1 MTKNPYVNAFAAVLY
16 IVVVATIMF
25 YGPKYAHLENKPDTV
40 LAPVTVISL
49 FSFSAAMMG
58 YIFLFNPVQLYLD
71 GKKKQAVELFTKTLF
86 TFGAVTLVLLLLVF
100 SGIIK

>member
-1 MTKNPYVNAFAAVLY
+1 MTKNPYKNALAAVAY
-16 IVVVATIMF
+16 IAVVAVIMF
-25 YGPKYAHLENKPDTV
+25 YGPKYAQLENKPDTLLV
-40 LAPVTVISL
+40 PISVISL

-71 GKKKQAVELFTKTLF
+71 GKKKQAVDLFTKTLLA
-86 TFGAVTLVLLLLVF
+86 FGAVTFVLLLLVF